1 MAAKKDAKTER
12 VAVWLTPD
20 QIAWLKTKKN
30 LSETVRALVTEAMY
44 MDALARSVK
53 QGKGRR
59 KKE

>member
-1 MAAKKDAKTER
+1 MAAKKKANTER

-30 LSETVRALVTEAMY
+30 LSETVRALVMEAMN

-53 QGKGRR
+53 KA
-59 KKE
+59 KK